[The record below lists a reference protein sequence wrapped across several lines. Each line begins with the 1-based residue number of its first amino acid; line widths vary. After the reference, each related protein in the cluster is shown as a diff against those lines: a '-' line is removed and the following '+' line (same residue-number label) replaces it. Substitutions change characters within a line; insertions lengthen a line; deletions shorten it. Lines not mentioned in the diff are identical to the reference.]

1 MFYGLKAQLNFG
13 KLAPNFYAK
22 MTYGNKVPSKQIR
35 GIKNIHLNI
44 RFLQNKMADI
54 KLFVSQEKPHI
65 LGLSECE
72 IRKTQGSF
80 DENKLKLPGYRL
92 LSPKSWSVQGK
103 ARVLVYVK
111 SSLEIEQMDE
121 LEEISVQSI
130 WFKAGFSNSK
140 KIIFAHAY
148 REHLSSL
155 SSSLQ
160 QQKECLQKFLLQWE
174 AASEI
179 KIGSE
184 EGEIHVMGDM
194 NLDALKWLDKSY
206 HLSCLS
212 KLVHAACTLCGMT
225 QLVKYPTRFEYNS
238 VRDKTSSSCL
248 DHMYT
253 NRKHR
258 CSEISVIPFGN
269 SDHDAVSYI

>member
-1 MFYGLKAQLNFG
+1 MQNLQNDCILSRKWSFDVCKLTKRSFIPSYCQYQSQPSYSAPTSGSYCQMLYGLKEQLNFG

-22 MTYGNKVPSKQIR
+22 ITYGNKVPAKQIR

-54 KLFVSQEKPHI
+54 QLFVSQEKPHI

-92 LSPKSWSVQGK
+92 LFPKSWSVQGK

-155 SSSLQ
+155 SNSLQ

-184 EGEIHVMGDM
+184 ESEIHVMDEPR
-194 NLDALKWLDKSY
+194 
-206 HLSCLS
+206 C
-212 KLVHAACTLCGMT
+212 
-225 QLVKYPTRFEYNS
+225 FE
-238 VRDKTSSSCL
+238 
-248 DHMYT
+248 M
-253 NRKHR
+253 
-258 CSEISVIPFGN
+258 
-269 SDHDAVSYI
+269 A